1 MKPSLLIISHLHRSP
16 IIDSLFEGLS
26 ATFSTTIEKIPH
38 RLIDDFNL
46 IMMDFNAKNY
56 DLVLLDIPH
65 KYLRRH
71 LKTLLQY
78 QKNIVIYEEDL
89 CQNYIPDSPWYSEFT
104 EFYRNFDDIKVIST
118 GSTVVK
124 RLKEDG
130 VFANFLPK
138 GFDSTII
145 SPKSILRDIDL
156 GFIGSFSSDVYVDRY
171 NTLRYIDRHSNLQC
185 LRTSPGKE
193 YNDTLNRISAFF
205 SADINIGEYMAKN
218 FEAMAAGCLL
228 IAYRQGNGEE
238 EALGFKDGENI
249 LLYSDRQ
256 QALEKINWTR
266 DNQEQ
271 AKNIALAGTQY
282 VNTHFSFD
290 VLSKTMSTIL
300 LRCLDNI

>member
-46 IMMDFNAKNY
+46 IMMEFNAKNY

-89 CQNYIPDSPWYSEFT
+89 CQNYMPDSPWYSEFT
-104 EFYRNFDDIKVIST
+104 EFYRNFDDVKVIST
-118 GSTVVK
+118 GSSVVK
-124 RLKEDG
+124 RLQKEG
-130 VFANFLPK
+130 VFAHFLPK
-138 GFDSTII
+138 GFDSNII
-145 SPKSILRDIDL
+145 SSQNVLRDIDL

>member
-46 IMMDFNAKNY
+46 IMMEFNAKNY

-89 CQNYIPDSPWYSEFT
+89 CQNYMPDSPWYSEFT
-104 EFYRNFDDIKVIST
+104 EFYRNFDDVKVIST
-118 GSTVVK
+118 GSSVVK
-124 RLKEDG
+124 RLQKEG
-130 VFANFLPK
+130 VFAHFLPK
-138 GFDSTII
+138 GFDSNII
-145 SPKSILRDIDL
+145 SSQNVLRDIDL

-228 IAYRQGNGEE
+228 IASRQGNGEE

-249 LLYSDRQ
+249 LLYNDRQ
-256 QALEKINWTR
+256 QALEKINWAR

-271 AKNIALAGTQY
+271 AKSIALAGTLY

-300 LRCLDNI
+300 LKCLDNI